1 MKWTKRFAVILAA
14 VCCLCGCTD
23 ARRAVPCRLP
33 AGIPGTAAHRAGPDD
48 GLRGWVRRILRKKHG
63 SRPGAD
69 RPWPAVPRQL
79 WNPGSGPARH
89 CRPPSLPPWCTSRKC
104 SAVIPPRCRLA
115 ATGTDYSHAPRSKA
129 RRCCRMQGIVLTPP
143 SFLLT
148 LGHSCE
154 HRRLWAAMA
163 GGHHAYPFLL
173 THAPDSRGEICAFR
187 HVCRKRMV
195 LAAPRQRKTF
205 PGDAF
210 EVRCCPASPACRF
223 PAPFLDNVSRYAP
236 GACCRGP
243 VPHTRTPSSAGV
255 PGPRRRARR
264 VSRCFCNSPHFPYER
279 SS

>member
-1 MKWTKRFAVILAA
+1 MLRISAA
-14 VCCLCGCTD
+14 GCPCCLCGYTD
-23 ARRAVPCRLP
+23 ARRAVPCVGFLLAFQTQPHTGQGPTTGFGDGFAAFFAKSTALAPGQTGPGPPYLVSYGILDLVLHGIVARP
-33 AGIPGTAAHRAGPDD
+33 AYR
-48 GLRGWVRRILRKKHG
+48 HG
-63 SRPGAD
+63 AP
-69 RPWPAVPRQL
+69 
-79 WNPGSGPARH
+79 
-89 CRPPSLPPWCTSRKC
+89 RKC

-223 PAPFLDNVSRYAP
+223 PAPFLDDVSRYAP

-255 PGPRRRARR
+255 PGSRRRVWR
-264 VSRCFCNSPHFPYER
+264 VSRCCCNSPHFPYER